1 MGEFNVEKSLAR
13 ASHRMMPAVEILSK
27 EDGFEREVRVTTSK
41 AVICQC
47 SGTLREVIGCLNQS
61 EVFIRSR
68 RHYEGQKAGHV
79 GAACSHLG
87 LEKIRK
93 S

>member
-1 MGEFNVEKSLAR
+1 MGEFKVEKSFDR
-13 ASHRMMPAVEILSK
+13 SSHRMMPAVEILSK
-27 EDGFEREVRVTTSK
+27 EDEFEREVRVATSG

-61 EVFIRSR
+61 DVFIRSR
-68 RHYEGQKAGHV
+68 KHYEGQKPGHV
-79 GAACSHLG
+79 GAACSYLG